1 MTLSSASAAY
11 SGMSCPPM
19 LLASQV
25 VNATTPHVVGKR
37 IMRANLNFLVV
48 DVGGT
53 HIEIVAVKL
62 CPSRFLDTKK
72 VRL

>member
-1 MTLSSASAAY
+1 
-11 SGMSCPPM
+11 M

-62 CPSRFLDTKK
+62 CPS
-72 VRL
+72 